1 MNNILDAKIKAKEL
15 VNKSNISGFV
25 TTSDLNNK
33 IAILARKA
41 ELKPEQYVCLSTM
54 IQLTY
59 QVKKDKGNDHVIGG
73 KPKSLFKSKLLP
85 LHVVFL
91 LNEIFLIQNR
101 NTIQ

>member
-1 MNNILDAKIKAKEL
+1 MWSSQTKQLWWKKDIEGRYCPTHDYILDAKIKAKEL

-54 IQLTY
+54 I
-59 QVKKDKGNDHVIGG
+59 
-73 KPKSLFKSKLLP
+73 
-85 LHVVFL
+85 
-91 LNEIFLIQNR
+91 
-101 NTIQ
+101 

>member
-54 IQLTY
+54 I
-59 QVKKDKGNDHVIGG
+59 
-73 KPKSLFKSKLLP
+73 
-85 LHVVFL
+85 
-91 LNEIFLIQNR
+91 
-101 NTIQ
+101 